1 MKPTISE
8 RSFVL
13 LVMAAGKLQNGI
25 STEVNTILPVM
36 IYIIPAKMHSP
47 MVPISGLKKES
58 AKQIPIR
65 GPERRSHGR
74 NRPHLLLVRSAMI
87 PIEISVKASKN
98 RAPPKRNARKPA
110 GSFRISVKNGV
121 VQVDHKVYIESC
133 PSTPIA
139 WPSFSFLVH
148 CLGSSSNLAS
158 LTTSVDTK
166 FPSLFLPQR
175 VAGQA
180 RITLAWVPVALAFI

>member
-1 MKPTISE
+1 MKHFDYFAPTEIIFGAGRVTE
-8 RSFVL
+8 AGALAARYGKKAM
-13 LVMAAGKLQNGI
+13 LV
-25 STEVNTILPVM
+25 TVPEF
-36 IYIIPAKMHSP
+36 PA
-47 MVPISGLKKES
+47 VAELY
-58 AKQIPIR
+58 AK
-65 GPERRSHGR
+65 
-74 NRPHLLLVRSAMI
+74 V
-87 PIEISVKASKN
+87 
-98 RAPPKRNARKPA
+98 
-110 GSFRISVKNGV
+110 SFRISVKNGV